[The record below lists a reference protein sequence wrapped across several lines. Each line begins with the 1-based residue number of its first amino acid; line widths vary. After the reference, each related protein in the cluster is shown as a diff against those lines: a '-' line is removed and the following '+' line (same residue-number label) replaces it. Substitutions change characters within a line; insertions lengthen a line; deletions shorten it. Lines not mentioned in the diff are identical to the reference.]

1 MSYSFT
7 GLVGG
12 VNVKCK
18 ITGKDSDEPCV
29 QDAFEPVAFHLAEKA
44 DVGHVF
50 IQLNSKEY
58 FQCSLVPGKAVYLE
72 LAYQFYGAPYEMLE
86 ELVDALVDAVKGE
99 EEGEIDDKFGIWLYE
114 HGWEHDLERKRPE
127 YPEYRLSWEE
137 MRAFKDLRD
146 LGLLDDLPDNIR
158 YTAGTYMFNVDSIAR
173 VVKIYPFR
181 SFVYGEVTRGKLARQ
196 LYRLLY
202 PLIEK
207 RLMHCGNIV
216 VPVVALH
223 REMMDYADE
232 AIREAFGE

>member
-1 MSYSFT
+1 MAYYFT
-7 GLVGG
+7 CSIGDTDVE
-12 VNVKCK
+12 CK
-18 ITGKDSDEPCV
+18 ITGYNCDEPCV
-29 QDAFEPVAFHLAEKA
+29 YDAFIPVARRLAEKA

-50 IQLNSKEY
+50 IQLNSTAY
-58 FQCSLVPGKAVYLE
+58 FQCSLVPGNAAYLE
-72 LAYQFYGAPYEMLE
+72 LPYQFYGAPYEMLE
-86 ELVDALVDAVKGE
+86 ELVDALVDAVRSG
-99 EEGEIDDKFGIWLYE
+99 EEGEIDDKFGIWLFK
-114 HGWEHDLERKRPE
+114 HGWEHDLERKKPE

-158 YTAGTYMFNVDSIAR
+158 YTAGTYIFRVDTVAR
-173 VVKIYPFR
+173 VVKIYGFR
-181 SFVYGEVTRGKLARQ
+181 QFVYGEVTRGKLARQ

-207 RLMHCGNIV
+207 QVMHQGNTI